1 MRQKDIQNRTQ
12 QIRIAIV
19 VQDGMKDHLI
29 RMLTLHKGV
38 LFANYVV
45 STKGT
50 AEYMLKMLDL
60 EVDEK
65 VPSGKDGGDT
75 KIANMVVDG
84 TIDILIFLLN
94 PMKTFSHSSASDA
107 LIRECIVSNVPI
119 ALNAATADIVLSK
132 I

>member
-1 MRQKDIQNRTQ
+1 
-12 QIRIAIV
+12 
-19 VQDGMKDHLI
+19 
-29 RMLTLHKGV
+29 MLTLHKGV

-84 TIDILIFLLN
+84 AIDILIFLLN
-94 PMKTFSHSSASDA
+94 PMKPFSHSSASDA

-119 ALNAATADIVLSK
+119 ALNAATADVVLSN

>member
-1 MRQKDIQNRTQ
+1 MKQRGAENLRPKKM
-12 QIRIAIV
+12 IAIV

-29 RMLTLHKGV
+29 RMLMRHKKMM
-38 LFANYVV
+38 FDNHVV

-84 TIDILIFLLN
+84 KIDVLIFLLN
-94 PMKTFSHSSASDA
+94 PMETFSHSSAVDA
-107 LIRECIVSNVPI
+107 LIRECVVSDVPI
-119 ALNAATADIVLSK
+119 ALNAATADIVLSS